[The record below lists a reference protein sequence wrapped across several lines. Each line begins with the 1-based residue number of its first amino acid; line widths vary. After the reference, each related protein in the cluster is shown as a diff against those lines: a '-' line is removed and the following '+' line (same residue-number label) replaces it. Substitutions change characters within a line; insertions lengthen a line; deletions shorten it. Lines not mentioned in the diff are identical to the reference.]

1 MSTASANSGAATATA
16 PAHSQTLSRGIR
28 ALEILADAQSPMT
41 IAELSEA
48 LGVHRSIAYRILR
61 TLEDHSLLMRD
72 DAGRVQAGPGLAA
85 LARGVNRDLQT
96 AALPELTELA
106 NELSMTAFIA
116 VWDHRDSVTLLTV
129 EPRHS
134 GATLAQRPGTRHSF
148 SSGAP
153 GIAIQSAISEDA
165 WARLAPGLPYRP
177 EARVART
184 VGFATSHDEVLPGVS
199 AIAAPI
205 HIPGGMPAAICVVSL
220 GPSADPAAI
229 GARLAASARTIEAQ
243 LQ

>member
-1 MSTASANSGAATATA
+1 MNLDAVDGREAKA

-28 ALEILADAQSPMT
+28 ALEILAESQSPMT
-41 IAELSEA
+41 IAELSDA

-61 TLEDHSLLMRD
+61 TLEDHSLLIRD

-85 LARGVNRDLQT
+85 LARGVARDLQT

-153 GIAIQSAISEDA
+153 GIAIQSAMSEDA

-177 EARVART
+177 EARAART
-184 VGFATSHDEVLPGVS
+184 AGFATSHDEVLPGVS

-205 HIPGGMPAAICVVSL
+205 HVPGGMPAAICVVFL
-220 GPSADPAAI
+220 GSGGDPSTI
-229 GARLAASARTIEAQ
+229 GARLVGSARAVEAQ

>member
-1 MSTASANSGAATATA
+1 MTADAPAGPPVKA

-28 ALEILADAQSPMT
+28 ALEILADAPSPMT

-48 LGVHRSIAYRILR
+48 LGVHRSVAYRILR
-61 TLEDHSLLMRD
+61 TLEDHALLIRD
-72 DAGRVQAGPGLAA
+72 DAGRVQTGPGLAA
-85 LARGVNRDLQT
+85 LARGVSRDLQA
-96 AALPELTELA
+96 AALPELTALA
-106 NELSMTAFIA
+106 NELAMTAFIA
-116 VWDHRDSVTLLTV
+116 VWDHRDTVTLLTV

-134 GATLAQRPGTRHSF
+134 RAALAQRPGTRHSF

-153 GIAIQSAISEDA
+153 GIAIQSAVSEAA

-177 EARVART
+177 EAQAARIA
-184 VGFATSHDEVLPGVS
+184 GFATSHDEVLPGVS

-205 HIPGGMPAAICVVSL
+205 HIAGRMPAAICVAFL
-220 GPSADPAAI
+220 GPNTDPAAI
-229 GARLAASARTIEAQ
+229 GSRLADSARTIESQ

>member
-1 MSTASANSGAATATA
+1 MSTDAAATRPAKA

-28 ALEILADAQSPMT
+28 ALEILAGAPSPMT

-61 TLEDHSLLMRD
+61 TLEDHSLLIRD

-85 LARGVNRDLQT
+85 LARGVSRDLQT

-134 GATLAQRPGTRHSF
+134 GATLVQRPGTRHSF

-177 EARVART
+177 EARAART
-184 VGFATSHDEVLPGVS
+184 AGFATSHDEVLPGVS

-205 HIPGGMPAAICVVSL
+205 HVPGGMPAAICVVFL
-220 GPSADPAAI
+220 GSSGDAGAI
-229 GARLAASARTIEAQ
+229 GRRLMGSARAVEAQ
-243 LQ
+243 LR

>member
-1 MSTASANSGAATATA
+1 MSAAEAAGRTAKA

-28 ALEILADAQSPMT
+28 ALEILADAPSPMT

-72 DAGRVQAGPGLAA
+72 DAGRVMAGPGLAV
-85 LARGVNRDLQT
+85 LARGVSRDLQT

-106 NELSMTAFIA
+106 NELGMTAFVA
-116 VWDHRDSVTLLTV
+116 VWDQRDSVTLLTV
-129 EPRHS
+129 EPRQP

-153 GIAIQSAISEDA
+153 GIAIQSAITEAA
-165 WARLAPGLPYRP
+165 WARLAPGLPYRE
-177 EARVART
+177 EARAARST
-184 VGFATSHDEVLPGVS
+184 GFATSHDEVLPGVS

-205 HIPGGMPAAICVVSL
+205 HVPGSMPAAICVVFL
-220 GPSADPAAI
+220 GAGTGPDAI
-229 GARLAASARTIEAQ
+229 GARLASSARTIEAQ
-243 LQ
+243 LS